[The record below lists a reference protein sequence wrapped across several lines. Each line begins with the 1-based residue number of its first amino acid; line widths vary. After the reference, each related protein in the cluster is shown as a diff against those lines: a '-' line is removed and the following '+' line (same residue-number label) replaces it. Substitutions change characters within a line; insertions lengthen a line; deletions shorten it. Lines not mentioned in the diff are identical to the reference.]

1 MCSYD
6 LKDTVKEFKTILV
19 ILRLNVLGQ
28 IPLKLKI
35 LDMIYQM
42 AKQEKNL
49 ELLYVFFNIKII

>member
-28 IPLKLKI
+28 IPLELKI

-42 AKQEKNL
+42 AKQEK
-49 ELLYVFFNIKII
+49 KS